1 MAPNRREE
9 IKQKQ
14 ELQARFQFSIS
25 QNNALALH
33 WLKPASTS
41 QNETPTSQ
49 LQSTQ
54 ETDSTNFTQPDDD
67 FMKLRVI
74 PQGSGLS
81 SKATQ
86 TVGDF
91 LNSKDIITYQK
102 NKDNDT
108 TSRRGNGNGN
118 GKGSVAMNALL
129 NKMRNDTRKELSQSR
144 HTNQMQQSKSKKET
158 KNDKKRVS
166 AGKVT
171 SSAVGAVG
179 AVGFDSDSD
188 SDDDDIK
195 AFKSRSVS
203 KISYGKVGKKLRPF

>member
-33 WLKPASTS
+33 WLKPASTN
-41 QNETPTSQ
+41 QNETPTSP

-54 ETDSTNFTQPDDD
+54 ETDSTNSTRPDDD

-81 SKATQ
+81 SKTTQ

-91 LNSKDIITYQK
+91 LNSKDIITHQK
-102 NKDNDT
+102 NKDNGT
-108 TSRRGNGNGN
+108 TSRRGNGN

-129 NKMRNDTRKELSQSR
+129 NKMRNETRKELGQSR